1 MSYTL
6 LKTHVYLFL
15 AVDCIADPLGLY
27 VASLATFQQCH
38 RANLARQ
45 GPQGGVRGNTWKFYT
60 EKNKGERF
68 IPKQIFGVVLED
80 DFKDMFLGLVV

>member
-1 MSYTL
+1 VRYTI

-15 AVDCIADPLGLY
+15 AVDSTADPLGLY

-45 GPQGGVRGNTWKFYT
+45 GPQGG
-60 EKNKGERF
+60 GERKHMEVLHRKKTKARVF

-80 DFKDMFLGLVV
+80 D

>member
-1 MSYTL
+1 MRYTI

-15 AVDCIADPLGLY
+15 AVDSTADPLGLY

-45 GPQGGVRGNTWKFYT
+45 GPQGG
-60 EKNKGERF
+60 GERKHMEVLHRK
-68 IPKQIFGVVLED
+68 KQRREFLYQNKFLELSL
-80 DFKDMFLGLVV
+80 KMIRGY